1 MNGAR
6 LIVFALCLGFIST
19 ACATGPSSTS
29 PDTRQRRAGLEA
41 IILSAEPGDERGTLQ
56 IELKNGTSRLIGAN
70 MCRITLEAL
79 QEDGVSWEPV
89 PVEFQRDCVD
99 SDDPIGPDGVRQAN
113 YSLVDPRESLPAGEL
128 RFSMSVEYPI
138 GVDFNQISSQTF
150 VLIGDEQEVPE
161 EPEESEDFPEEL
173 PEEEP
178 AELEEPAESGEGED

>member
-41 IILSAEPGDERGTLQ
+41 IILSVEPVDESGTLM

-99 SDDPIGPDGVRQAN
+99 TDDPIGPDGVRQAA
-113 YSLVDPRESLPAGEL
+113 YSLVDSGESLPPGEL

-138 GVDFNQISSQTF
+138 GVDFNQISSQPF
-150 VLIGDEQEVPE
+150 VLTGDEQEVPQK
-161 EPEESEDFPEEL
+161 PEESDELLEEQ
-173 PEEEP
+173 P
-178 AELEEPAESGEGED
+178 AELDEPADSGERQD